1 MSKPLRF
8 IEEPA
13 RSTPI
18 KAETQVLVIGGGSAG
33 VSAAVAAARQGA
45 DVTLVERLGYLG
57 GLASGGMI
65 ILLLTLDDGRGRQV
79 VGGLCQEVTERLD
92 QRGAARFPSP
102 DEWGSADEA
111 LLQRDRSWG
120 LVWGHGPHRVR
131 YSVAYDPEELKFAL
145 NGMAEDARVQLL
157 MHTHACEAIVEG
169 DRITGVTFQ
178 SKAGRFAILADVI
191 IDASGDGDI
200 FVSAGSAYEKE
211 KVLPW
216 LWFSM
221 GGVENPDDAIRAGGW
236 FFHTIGKDKVLLP
249 WGATDKVSRKI
260 DATDPDDLTY
270 AELECRKQ
278 VMAEVDRPAER
289 SPRLPQCLSV
299 SYCRPTRHYR
309 KPALGRRVYAQ
320 PGRDGYPLRGRDRHH
335 RPLDQIRKPLLYS
348 VPLPSP
354 QRVLKSAG
362 GRPLYLGR
370 SPRPSCHQGN
380 PALHGNRRSRRDRG
394 RPGRTKQPRPESSGC
409 KKSSSSNSKPVGL
422 FCGCELRRFAQICR
436 LQVRNIFH

>member
-1 MSKPLRF
+1 MAKPLRF

-13 RSTPI
+13 RSTPV

-45 DVTLVERLGYLG
+45 EVILVERLGYLG
-57 GLASGGMI
+57 GLATGGMI

-92 QRGAARFPSP
+92 RRGAAQFPSQ

-111 LLQRDRSWG
+111 LVRRDQSWG

-145 NGMAEDARVQLL
+145 NGMVEDARVQLL
-157 MHTHACEAIVEG
+157 LHTHACEALVAG

-178 SKAGRFAILADVI
+178 SKAGRFAILADVV

-221 GGVENPDDAIRAGGW
+221 GGIENADDAIRAGGW

-278 VMAEVDRPAER
+278 VMAEVDRLRKEV
-289 SPRLPQCLSV
+289 PRLSARLSV
-299 SYCRPTRHYR
+299 SYCRPTRYYR

-320 PGRDGYPLRGRDRHH
+320 PRRGGYPL
-335 RPLDQIRKPLLYS
+335 
-348 VPLPSP
+348 
-354 QRVLKSAG
+354 
-362 GRPLYLGR
+362 
-370 SPRPSCHQGN
+370 
-380 PALHGNRRSRRDRG
+380 
-394 RPGRTKQPRPESSGC
+394 
-409 KKSSSSNSKPVGL
+409 
-422 FCGCELRRFAQICR
+422 
-436 LQVRNIFH
+436 

>member
-13 RSTPI
+13 RSTPV

-92 QRGAARFPSP
+92 QRGAAQFPSQ

-111 LLQRDRSWG
+111 LVQRDQSWG

-145 NGMAEDARVQLL
+145 NGMLEDTRVQLL
-157 MHTHACEAIVEG
+157 LHTHACEALVEG

-178 SKAGRFAILADVI
+178 SKSGRFAILADVV

-200 FVSAGSAYEKE
+200 FVSAGSAYEKA

-221 GGVENPDDAIRAGGW
+221 GGVENPNDAIRAGGW

-278 VMAEVDRPAER
+278 VMAEVDR
-289 SPRLPQCLSV
+289 L
-299 SYCRPTRHYR
+299 R
-309 KPALGRRVYAQ
+309 KEAPGFRNAYLCHIADQLG
-320 PGRDGYPLRGRDRHH
+320 
-335 RPLDQIRKPLLYS
+335 ITE
-348 VPLPSP
+348 
-354 QRVLKSAG
+354 
-362 GRPLYLGR
+362 
-370 SPRPSCHQGN
+370 
-380 PALHGNRRSRRDRG
+380 SRRLVGEHMLSREEMDIPCEDVIAITGHWTKYESLYYIPYRSLLPKEFSNLLVAGRCISVDHRVHHATKEIPPCMATGEAAGTAAALAVQNGLGPKALDVKKLQQQLETRG
-394 RPGRTKQPRPESSGC
+394 AI
-409 KKSSSSNSKPVGL
+409 
-422 FCGCELRRFAQICR
+422 LR
-436 LQVRNIFH
+436 L

>member
-1 MSKPLRF
+1 MPQPLRC

-13 RSTPI
+13 RATPV

-45 DVTLVERLGYLG
+45 EVILVERLGYLG
-57 GLASGGMI
+57 GLATGGMI

-79 VGGLCQEVTERLD
+79 VGGLCQEVTERLH

-102 DEWGSADEA
+102 DEWGRTDEA
-111 LLQRDRSWG
+111 LVQRAQSWG

-145 NGMAEDARVQLL
+145 NGMVEDSRVQLL
-157 MHTHACEAIVEG
+157 LHTHACEALVEG
-169 DRITGVTFQ
+169 DRISGVTFQ
-178 SKAGRFAILADVI
+178 SKAGRFALLADVI

-221 GGVENPDDAIRAGGW
+221 GGVENPAEAIRAGGW
-236 FFHTIGKDKVLLP
+236 FFHTIGKDQVLLP

-278 VMAEVDRPAER
+278 VMAEVDR
-289 SPRLPQCLSV
+289 L
-299 SYCRPTRHYR
+299 R
-309 KPALGRRVYAQ
+309 KEAPGFRNAYVCHIADQLG
-320 PGRDGYPLRGRDRHH
+320 
-335 RPLDQIRKPLLYS
+335 ITE
-348 VPLPSP
+348 
-354 QRVLKSAG
+354 
-362 GRPLYLGR
+362 
-370 SPRPSCHQGN
+370 
-380 PALHGNRRSRRDRG
+380 SRRLVGEYMLSREEMDVPCEDVIAITGHWTKYESLYYIPYRSLLPKEFSNLLVAG
-394 RPGRTKQPRPESSGC
+394 RCISVDHRVHHATKEIPPCMATGEAAGTAAALAVQNGLGPKALEV
-409 KKSSSSNSKPVGL
+409 KKL
-422 FCGCELRRFAQICR
+422 QRRLEDHGAI
-436 LQVRNIFH
+436 LWL